1 MPGYLESGLFVIKLL
16 ILAASLILL
25 RNHPEIMPALHF
37 SILLFWV
44 PRKVHVLY
52 PENLQIET
60 MSKLLALDIYHS
72 RLSRWHSVE
81 EHIFQCKRGK
91 RHMFNSWIIRKIS
104 WKRAQQSTSIFLPGE
119 AHGQRSLASYS
130 P

>member
-1 MPGYLESGLFVIKLL
+1 MKAFKGTHAMPGYLESGLFVIKLL

-60 MSKLLALDIYHS
+60 MSKLLALDISSIKSTYIS
-72 RLSRWHSVE
+72 IPFVYVLISLLLVNKLSELAFKMAREDIS
-81 EHIFQCKRGK
+81 
-91 RHMFNSWIIRKIS
+91 FNLLDLDCLFK
-104 WKRAQQSTSIFLPGE
+104 
-119 AHGQRSLASYS
+119 
-130 P
+130 